1 MPSFHGTFEHTL
13 DSKNRLTVPA
23 KFRNELRD
31 GVFLVRGQDPCLSI
45 FPIALYEETVQ
56 AALAPLNPMSRQARE
71 IKRLFYASADAVD
84 LDTAG
89 RITLA
94 ANQLKHA
101 GIDAREVVVTG
112 AGDSLDVWSPGGWAA
127 YGADLAARAS
137 ELTEALDHTA

>member
-1 MPSFHGTFEHTL
+1 MPPFHGTFEHTL

-23 KFRNELRD
+23 KFRNELKG
-31 GVFLVRGQDPCLSI
+31 GVFLVRGEDPCLSI
-45 FPIALYEETVQ
+45 FPAAVYEETVQ
-56 AALAPLNPMSRQARE
+56 AALARLNPMSRTARLAKRWFYSQAD
-71 IKRLFYASADAVD
+71 SAD

-101 GIDAREVVVTG
+101 GIEARDVVVTG
-112 AGDSLDVWSPGGWAA
+112 AGDSLDVWSTEGWAA
-127 YGADLAARAS
+127 YGAELAAHAP